1 MVNSKYIIQ
10 QNNAESLSIF
20 IYIPFKEID
29 NSIKTNCSKPNDARD
44 YLFMFQGFTQE
55 LLMVVSNTM
64 QWKLRI
70 PNFFKNTL
78 KKVIAQGIEDIFT
91 KDNWKDA
98 AVRKSVYS
106 LRTYQKRLSYSTEWM
121 TIFVFHVIL
130 LAKKEAKPKDVDEKK

>member
-1 MVNSKYIIQ
+1 
-10 QNNAESLSIF
+10 
-20 IYIPFKEID
+20 
-29 NSIKTNCSKPNDARD
+29 
-44 YLFMFQGFTQE
+44 
-55 LLMVVSNTM
+55 MVVSNTM

-130 LAKKEAKPKDVDEKK
+130 LAKKEPKPKDVDEKK